1 MLKILGG
8 VVIGVF
14 VGALA
19 FEILQR
25 KSPGLIEEIERKAE
39 RVANSFLEAFQD
51 GYRTRTKRTAA

>member
-19 FEILQR
+19 FEILHR
-25 KSPGLIEEIERKAE
+25 KNPRLIEEIERKAE
-39 RVANSFLEAFQD
+39 RVASSFLEAFQD
-51 GYRTRTKRTAA
+51 GYRARTKRTAA